1 MKHFLKRMTAVLLS
15 ATLVFGETPV
25 TSMNTYAAGPMVMNI
40 VAGQIGG
47 FVFGLVLRTTAYGL
61 SSMSDA
67 TTSDDMSKVL
77 TWAQRILVGNSG
89 NMAKTTLKEV
99 KKISAELNAFF
110 SYEVKANGEIE
121 DKLDQV
127 LKKID

>member
-1 MKHFLKRMTAVLLS
+1 
-15 ATLVFGETPV
+15 
-25 TSMNTYAAGPMVMNI
+25 
-40 VAGQIGG
+40 
-47 FVFGLVLRTTAYGL
+47 
-61 SSMSDA
+61 MSDA

-121 DKLDQV
+121 DGSGIKEDR
-127 LKKID
+127 